1 MLEALDEIT
10 EIPFEVFWD
19 KFMDLYPGNFGSNV
33 PEMHWMEVGENDTL
47 LPLSYLYQRYT
58 AQVYWVKM
66 REANRIL
73 AFEYLCKFG
82 SDYKD
87 PWKHLQHFDLPF

>member
-1 MLEALDEIT
+1 MIEALDEIS

-19 KFMDLYPGNFGSNV
+19 KFMEVCPGIY
-33 PEMHWMEVGENDTL
+33 D
-47 LPLSYLYQRYT
+47 RYT
-58 AQVYWVKM
+58 SEGYWLKM

-82 SDYKD
+82 SDQKE

>member
-1 MLEALDEIT
+1 MIEALDEIT

-19 KFMDLYPGNFGSNV
+19 KFIELYPGEYNQFIT
-33 PEMHWMEVGENDTL
+33 E
-47 LPLSYLYQRYT
+47 
-58 AQVYWVKM
+58 VYWVKM
-66 REANRIL
+66 REDNRIL

-82 SDYKD
+82 SDYKE